1 MPIQKKAS
9 GAAKE
14 APAKEYNVKVL
25 KVRQFESENT
35 TIAFDMEVNGI
46 TIYSCWYRE
55 YINKN
60 GELAEMID
68 FPSQKAKDGK
78 YYHHCYFKISD
89 ELKKEIID
97 QIGSLL

>member
-1 MPIQKKAS
+1 MPIQKKAT

-14 APAKEYNVKVL
+14 APANNYKVKVL
-25 KVRQFESENT
+25 KVRQFENDNL

-55 YINKN
+55 YTNKN
-60 GELAEMID
+60 GELADMID
-68 FPSQKAKDGK
+68 FPSQKGKDGK

-89 ELKKEIID
+89 ELKKEIVD